1 MVVICPFTAS
11 LHVVYPDLTCLST
24 KVCVLT
30 NWHLHRSTR
39 VNSPYH
45 LGEQVSS
52 LLCNDLF
59 TRVER

>member
-1 MVVICPFTAS
+1 MHFTAS
-11 LHVVYPDLTCLST
+11 LHVVYPNLTCLSSD
-24 KVCVLT
+24 VYLLA
-30 NWHLHRSTR
+30 NRHLHRSTR

-45 LGEQVSS
+45 PSEQISS